1 MLQRWDKMSK
11 QRIADLAVLIIL
23 MILVAT
29 YCVDAM
35 RASTD
40 ILNLILV
47 LPITVI
53 VLTLCLIQFF
63 LSAPKI
69 YSATVAQ
76 DPLSD
81 VLPVIGLFTLYVV
94 TLPWL
99 GFDVGT
105 CLFVGAFLWLHG
117 ERRWVWL
124 TGYSISFAF
133 ILAIFF
139 SKMLPYPMPLLLLPS
154 GIG

>member
-1 MLQRWDKMSK
+1 MSK

-53 VLTLCLIQFF
+53 ILILILCLIQFF

-69 YSATVAQ
+69 YSATVDQ

-117 ERRWVWL
+117 ERRWFWL

-139 SKMLPYPMPLLLLPS
+139 SKMLPYPMPLLLLLPS